1 MGRYRVAYMRLC
13 SAMKVLLLGAGYG
26 TRLARDLAANG
37 EYPAL
42 VGVAKPLLPI
52 GGKPLVSYWMDILLA
67 CPETAEEV
75 YVVVRRFICYSHKS
89 ARLTMQNIT
98 GVNITL

>member
-1 MGRYRVAYMRLC
+1 
-13 SAMKVLLLGAGYG
+13 MKVLLLGAGYG

-52 GGKPLVSYWMDILLA
+52 DGKPLISHWMDILLG

-75 YVVVRRFICYSHKS
+75 YVVVRSSY
-89 ARLTMQNIT
+89 AIT
-98 GVNITL
+98 TTVLD